1 MGSTKV
7 TLRKREYPSGK
18 VSLYLDFYPAIKNPR
33 TGEESRREY
42 LGMPRPPSKT
52 PALEKRAGGN
62 TWAYI

>member
-18 VSLYLDFYPAIKNPR
+18 VSLYLDFYPAINP
-33 TGEESRREY
+33 
-42 LGMPRPPSKT
+42 

-62 TWAYI
+62 TWASTL

>member
-1 MGSTKV
+1 MDSTKV

-42 LGMPRPPSKT
+42 
-52 PALEKRAGGN
+52 
-62 TWAYI
+62 I

>member
-33 TGEESRREY
+33 TGEI
-42 LGMPRPPSKT
+42 G
-52 PALEKRAGGN
+52 RAHV
-62 TWAYI
+62 